1 MKATL
6 ETLEADLEDLEE
18 SVKYVSF
25 FDTLSLLIINRIV
38 ESTDARMF
46 GLDDAEVQRRRR
58 YVSDVHK
65 EIQVRSF
72 LIVQAV
78 ATLTSYVSLEHEG

>member
-1 MKATL
+1 
-6 ETLEADLEDLEE
+6 
-18 SVKYVSF
+18 
-25 FDTLSLLIINRIV
+25 V

-58 YVSDVHK
+58 YVGDVRR

-72 LIVQAV
+72 YMVVAV
-78 ATLTSYVSLEHEG
+78 STLTPYVSLEHEG